1 MECFVCVVFD
11 VVLFSIF
18 VCDSVPFD
26 IQVMYYCI
34 QYLQSKSSSM
44 MSMINYNPG
53 SSITLQN
60 MVHLLFKDGSRKILA
75 GVLELAPLFVL
86 VYWMYRRK
94 NSEAI
99 YTENPDDFD

>member
-1 MECFVCVVFD
+1 
-11 VVLFSIF
+11 
-18 VCDSVPFD
+18 
-26 IQVMYYCI
+26 
-34 QYLQSKSSSM
+34 M